1 MPFWIQDPLK
11 GGANFECP
19 PFPPRKRA
27 SLLKAGDGSRDRLG
41 FRHSDKKSE
50 VRL

>member
-1 MPFWIQDPLK
+1 MMSDAILDTRPPQR

-19 PFPPRKRA
+19 PFPPRKGA

-41 FRHSDKKSE
+41 FRHSDKK
-50 VRL
+50 